1 MKIPPIRHHRQRRLS
16 KVFFE
21 ENFNGGELV
30 FRDLVYGGR
39 MDYSF
44 KLTILLEIKDLE
56 DSFEV
61 HSKINDRIKD
71 YEKKFNL
78 HSRLVS
84 LIFGIHGF
92 QGINGVEMIY
102 NFYDNEF
109 RNYENE
115 LSQDLEEFL
124 QICSDSHLE
133 DDTEI
138 SYGPVYRHLR
148 SFYNPQI
155 RVEFKDRNDL
165 KELKKF
171 STLVIQILTSHKV
184 SDKIK
189 IGKID
194 VWDKSII
201 IHFVILIG
209 NDSK

>member
-1 MKIPPIRHHRQRRLS
+1 MKILPINHHRQRRLS

-21 ENFNGGELV
+21 ENFDGEELV
-30 FRDLVYGGR
+30 FRDLVYGNR

-44 KLTILLEIKDLE
+44 RLTILLEIKDLE
-56 DSFEV
+56 GSFEV

-78 HSRLVS
+78 HSRLIS
-84 LIFGIHGF
+84 LIFGFHGPH
-92 QGINGVEMIY
+92 GIKGVEIVY
-102 NFYDNEF
+102 TFSNNEF

-115 LSQDLEEFL
+115 ISQDLEEFL

-138 SYGPVYRHLR
+138 SYSPVYKHSR
-148 SFYNPQI
+148 SFYNPEI
-155 RVEFKDRNDL
+155 RIEFKDRNDI

-184 SDKIK
+184 FDKIEIK
-189 IGKID
+189 KID
-194 VWDKSII
+194 VWDKLIL
-201 IHFVILIG
+201 IHFVILLET
-209 NDSK
+209 DPK